1 MFASGQVLSGGRRSR
16 QLHVR
21 IQSIRR
27 PFTDRA
33 EPSVLWN
40 QLVFVGSLHS
50 ADGIPA
56 AGCM

>member
-21 IQSIRR
+21 IQSIGR

-33 EPSVLWN
+33 EPSVL
-40 QLVFVGSLHS
+40 
-50 ADGIPA
+50 
-56 AGCM
+56 